1 MSRPAGLAGDPVEFA
16 AMTEISIIAHLADT
30 AFARR
35 LQDGLTTAQFS
46 VLNHLLRLEAQQT
59 IGELARAL
67 QVSQPTMSSTVR
79 RLEEKGF
86 VTLVPDRDDRRI
98 RRVAVSRA
106 GAAARK
112 KAVQALDGAKNELAA
127 LSQKEWKQLLPLL
140 NKLRV
145 ALDSA
150 R

>member
-35 LQDGLTTAQFS
+35 LPDGLTTAQFA
-46 VLNHLLRLEAQQT
+46 VLNHLLRLDTQQT

-79 RLEEKGF
+79 RLEEKGL
-86 VTLVPDRDDRRI
+86 VTLVPDPDDRRI
-98 RRVAVSRA
+98 RRASVTPA
-106 GAAARK
+106 GAKTRK
-112 KAVQALDGAKNELAA
+112 QAVQALDATQSELTA
-127 LSQKEWKQLLPLL
+127 LSHKEWKQLLPLL
-140 NKLRV
+140 HKVRV

>member
-35 LQDGLTTAQFS
+35 LPDGLTTAQFS
-46 VLNHLLRLEAQQT
+46 VLNHLLRLDTQQT
-59 IGELARAL
+59 IGDLARAL

-79 RLEEKGF
+79 RLEEKGL
-86 VTLVPDRDDRRI
+86 VTLVSDPDDRRI
-98 RRVAVSRA
+98 RRVTVTPD
-106 GAAARK
+106 GTLARK
-112 KAVQALDGAKNELAA
+112 TAVKALDASKAELAA
-127 LSQKEWKQLLPLL
+127 LTRAEWKQLLPLL

-145 ALDSA
+145 ALDAA

>member
-35 LQDGLTTAQFS
+35 LPDGLTTAQFA
-46 VLNHLLRLEAQQT
+46 VLNHLLRLEAEQT

-79 RLEEKGF
+79 RLEEKGL
-86 VTLVPDRDDRRI
+86 VSLVPDEDDRRI
-98 RRVAVSRA
+98 RRVSVNRS
-106 GAAARK
+106 GAAVRN
-112 KAVQALDGAKNELAA
+112 KAVQALDASKEDLAV
-127 LSQKEWKQLLPLL
+127 LSQKEWEQLLPLL
-140 NKLRV
+140 NKLRI
-145 ALDSA
+145 ALDAA

>member
-1 MSRPAGLAGDPVEFA
+1 MSRPAGLSGDPVEFA
-16 AMTEISIIAHLADT
+16 VMTEISIIAHLADT

-35 LQDGLTTAQFS
+35 LPDGLTTAQFS
-46 VLNHLLRLEAQQT
+46 VLNHLLRLEAKQT

-79 RLEEKGF
+79 RLEEKSL
-86 VTLVPDRDDRRI
+86 VTLEPDQDDRRI
-98 RRVAVSRA
+98 RCVTVTPE

-112 KAVQALDGAKNELAA
+112 QSVEALEASRTELSA
-127 LSQKEWKQLLPLL
+127 LSPEEWTQLLPLL

-145 ALDSA
+145 VLDSA

>member
-16 AMTEISIIAHLADT
+16 VMTEISIIAHLADT

-35 LQDGLTTAQFS
+35 LPDGLTTAQFA
-46 VLNHLLRLEAQQT
+46 VLNHLLRLEAKQT

-86 VTLVPDRDDRRI
+86 VTLEPAPDDRRI
-98 RRVAVSRA
+98 RRATVTPE

-112 KAVQALDGAKNELAA
+112 QSVEALEATRTELSA
-127 LSQKEWKQLLPLL
+127 LSPEEWKELLPLL

-145 ALDSA
+145 VLDSA

>member
-35 LQDGLTTAQFS
+35 LPDGLTTAQFA
-46 VLNHLLRLEAQQT
+46 VLNHLLRLEAEQT

-79 RLEEKGF
+79 RLEEKGLIS
-86 VTLVPDRDDRRI
+86 LVPDSDDRRI
-98 RRVAVSRA
+98 RRVSVNRS
-106 GAAARK
+106 GAAVRNN
-112 KAVQALDGAKNELAA
+112 AVQALDASKKDLAV
-127 LSQKEWKQLLPLL
+127 LSQEEWKQLLPLL
-140 NKLRV
+140 NRLRI
-145 ALDSA
+145 ALDAA